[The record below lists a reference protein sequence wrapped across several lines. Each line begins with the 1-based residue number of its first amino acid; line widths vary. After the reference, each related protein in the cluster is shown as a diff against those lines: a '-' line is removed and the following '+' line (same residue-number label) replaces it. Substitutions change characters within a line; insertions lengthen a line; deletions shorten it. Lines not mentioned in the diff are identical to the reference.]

1 MKKEIMDTRVSGD
14 MMQKTYSINR
24 LITKIESIVF
34 YRFNK
39 RVARIEKTA
48 EDLEELRIHIEEM
61 VQNLTKTLQ
70 WSEEEEYTSKW

>member
-1 MKKEIMDTRVSGD
+1 

-61 VQNLTKTLQ
+61 EKLQNEMVQNLTKTLQ